1 VYADETYSHSSQTTS
16 RTWDDGSEAGL
27 KAPFSKRRRLI
38 IVHAGNSTL
47 NSLY

>member
-1 VYADETYSHSSQTTS
+1 VYADETYIHSPYRASYA
-16 RTWDDGSEAGL
+16 WDDGWGAGL
-27 KAPFSKRRRLI
+27 KAPLSKGRRLI